1 MALDDLAELIAP
13 KQVVICEGSP
23 LGSSG
28 RNIQMDAVCYNT
40 IFTREFPDTRFLS
53 GGDTKSV
60 ETDRIAL
67 MEAIKALV
75 EGTKLVRLVDRD
87 EKSDEEVQ
95 EFMKRGIRVLRR
107 RHLECYLFDDEVI
120 IELCKRNG
128 GENDVDDIVNEKNN
142 IILKIHNEQNK
153 PIDDVKSSSGFIY
166 NMLKQRLRLNKS
178 GSNAKEFIRSVLAP
192 IITSDMNVY
201 QELRKD
207 IFDI

>member
-1 MALDDLAELIAP
+1 M
-13 KQVVICEGSP
+13 
-23 LGSSG
+23 
-28 RNIQMDAVCYNT
+28 
-40 IFTREFPDTRFLS
+40 
-53 GGDTKSV
+53 
-60 ETDRIAL
+60 
-67 MEAIKALV
+67 
-75 EGTKLVRLVDRD
+75 
-87 EKSDEEVQ
+87 
-95 EFMKRGIRVLRR
+95 
-107 RHLECYLFDDEVI
+107 
-120 IELCKRNG
+120 
-128 GENDVDDIVNEKNN
+128 NEKNN